1 MCLLLLTRLHL
12 WSCFH
17 AFVQPAAFG
26 NYSRTGSQAAGS
38 AQDLGLGLDPIL
50 VLSQALRTEMAG

>member
-1 MCLLLLTRLHL
+1 MCLLLSTRLHL

-17 AFVQPAAFG
+17 AFVQLAAFG
-26 NYSRTGSQAAGS
+26 NYSRTGTQAAGS
-38 AQDLGLGLDPIL
+38 AQDLGLDPIL